1 MSARSPKPRKSVKA
15 KASKPEAALPP
26 FDAKP
31 LKKFSAPAQANR
43 LTRPHKVGKA
53 PDGPPP
59 HEPVELKKL
68 RDQIDDIDHK
78 LVELLNRRASL
89 VVQIGKIKRTTG
101 VPVYAPHREAQVL
114 AKVLGHNAGPL
125 PDRTIEGIY
134 RELMSGSFRLE
145 LPMRVGYLGPPG
157 SYSHLAAV
165 KQFGTS
171 VDFEDLRAIEGV
183 FTEVARGHVDCG
195 LVPIENSIGG
205 GIAETLSAFQKFH
218 IQVNVYAEVQIEV
231 HHALLANCPP
241 STVKE
246 IHSKPE
252 VFQQCRT
259 WLATQYPH
267 AQLVA
272 EASSSKAVQRA
283 AESGPEHG
291 LAAIGSKL
299 AAEIYG
305 VSILFE
311 NIQDEATNIT
321 RFYVLSKQ
329 KAQATPKD
337 ADGRPGD
344 KTAIMFTTTN
354 EPGALVDVLGVFQ
367 RAGVNLSHIDK
378 RPSGRV
384 NWQYTFFIDAD
395 GHVDDPSFAAAVQQ
409 AKGLCREL
417 NVLGSFPRSRRIL

>member
-1 MSARSPKPRKSVKA
+1 MAKRAHRSKTESVSRGVRGKRPGA
-15 KASKPEAALPP
+15 GGS
-26 FDAKP
+26 AKP
-31 LKKFSAPAQANR
+31 
-43 LTRPHKVGKA
+43 GKGGA
-53 PDGPPP
+53 LDG
-59 HEPVELKKL
+59 L
-68 RDQIDDIDHK
+68 RAKIDRVDRA
-78 LVELLNRRASL
+78 LVELLNQRAEL
-89 VVQIGKIKRTTG
+89 VVEVGKIKRATG
-101 VPVYAPHREAQVL
+101 VPIYAPHREAEVL

-125 PDRTIEGIY
+125 HDRTIEGVY

-145 LPMRVGYLGPPG
+145 LPLRVGYLGPPG

-171 VDFEDLRAIEGV
+171 VDFENLHAIAGV

-205 GIAETLSAFQKFH
+205 GIAETLAAFQEH
-218 IQVNVYAEVQIEV
+218 HGRVNVYAEVQIEV

-241 STVKE
+241 SKVVE

-259 WLATQYPH
+259 WLATQYPQ
-267 AQLVA
+267 ARLIA
-272 EASSSKAVQRA
+272 EPSSSRAVQNA
-283 AESGPEHG
+283 AQAGPEQG
-291 LAAIGSKL
+291 IAAIGSKL
-299 AAEIYG
+299 AGEIYG

-311 NIQDEATNIT
+311 NIEDNAQNIT
-321 RFYVLSKQ
+321 RFYVLSRQ
-329 KAQATPKD
+329 KAQATPKG

-354 EPGALVDVLGVFQ
+354 EPGALVSVLSVFQ
-367 RAGVNLSHIDK
+367 RAGINLTHIDK

-384 NWQYTFFIDAD
+384 NWQYTFFIDAE
-395 GHVDDPSFAAAVQQ
+395 GHVDDAWFAAAVQQ

-417 NVLGSFPRSRRIL
+417 HVLGSFPRSRRIL

>member
-1 MSARSPKPRKSVKA
+1 MAKRSRPTKTAPTKRLA
-15 KASKPEAALPP
+15 KGA
-26 FDAKP
+26 AKP
-31 LKKFSAPAQANR
+31 AAKSPSKAAPKGTPPALESLRDRIDAVDRALVDLLNKR
-43 LTRPHKVGKA
+43 AELVVEVGK
-53 PDGPPP
+53 
-59 HEPVELKKL
+59 VK
-68 RDQIDDIDHK
+68 
-78 LVELLNRRASL
+78 RA
-89 VVQIGKIKRTTG
+89 TG

-125 PDRTIEGIY
+125 HDRTIEGVY

-145 LPMRVGYLGPPG
+145 LPLRVGYLGPPG

-165 KQFGTS
+165 KHFGTS
-171 VDFEDLRAIEGV
+171 VDFENLHAIAGV

-205 GIAETLSAFQKFH
+205 GIAETLAAFQDQH
-218 IQVNVYAEVQIEV
+218 GQVNVYAEVQIEV

-241 STVKE
+241 SQVKE

-259 WLATQYPH
+259 WLATQYPQ
-267 AQLVA
+267 AKLIAEPSSSRAVQNAA
-272 EASSSKAVQRA
+272 EAPAG
-283 AESGPEHG
+283 SGI
-291 LAAIGSKL
+291 AAIGSKL

-305 VSILFE
+305 VTVLFE
-311 NIQDEATNIT
+311 NIEDNAQNIT

-329 KAQATPKD
+329 KAQMTPKD
-337 ADGRPGD
+337 DKGRTGD

-354 EPGALVDVLGVFQ
+354 EPGALVSVLSVFQ
-367 RAGVNLSHIDK
+367 RAGVNLTHIDK

-384 NWQYTFFIDAD
+384 NWQYTFFVDAE
-395 GHVDDPSFAAAVQQ
+395 GHVDDPWFAAAVQQ

-417 NVLGSFPRSRRIL
+417 HVLGSFPRSRRIL